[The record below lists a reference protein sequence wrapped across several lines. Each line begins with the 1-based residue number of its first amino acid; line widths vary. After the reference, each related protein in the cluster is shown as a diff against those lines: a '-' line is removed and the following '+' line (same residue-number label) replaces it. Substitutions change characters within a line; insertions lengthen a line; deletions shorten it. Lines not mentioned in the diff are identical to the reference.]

1 MKCVLTI
8 PTGYNKDEGCPSNR
22 QSSNMHNV
30 KFVFFL
36 NIDYAMNRYIRN
48 EYLRPCSS
56 VKYNRFMQSIFK

>member
-30 KFVFFL
+30 KFVFFFKHRL
-36 NIDYAMNRYIRN
+36 CN
-48 EYLRPCSS
+48 EQVYQ
-56 VKYNRFMQSIFK
+56 K